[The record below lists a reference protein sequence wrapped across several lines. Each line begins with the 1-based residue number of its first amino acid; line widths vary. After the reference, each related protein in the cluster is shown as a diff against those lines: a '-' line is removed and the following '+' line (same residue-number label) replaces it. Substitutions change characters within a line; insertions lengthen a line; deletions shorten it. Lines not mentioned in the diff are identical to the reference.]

1 MAIAALIFSRYS
13 SQRLPGKALMDIYG
27 RCLLGRVIDRTKLIK
42 GIDKIIVATSS
53 DESDDPIIKFL
64 EREDVYIYRG
74 SLDNV
79 FSRALETCEAFNLKK
94 FARICGDRPFFQP
107 DIVSEFINIHK
118 AEDLDVVTNT
128 FPRTCPPGLS
138 AEVISAVSLRSI
150 AKHINKPH
158 YKEHLT
164 SYFYCHSHRFA
175 IKNIPFRG
183 NKDFQGINLCVD
195 NQIDLD
201 RARWI
206 AKEMASRSLAYD
218 NIREIISLAR
228 EWKEIESQ

>member
-79 FSRALETCEAFNLKK
+79 FSRALET
-94 FARICGDRPFFQP
+94 
-107 DIVSEFINIHK
+107 
-118 AEDLDVVTNT
+118 
-128 FPRTCPPGLS
+128 
-138 AEVISAVSLRSI
+138 
-150 AKHINKPH
+150 
-158 YKEHLT
+158 
-164 SYFYCHSHRFA
+164 
-175 IKNIPFRG
+175 
-183 NKDFQGINLCVD
+183 
-195 NQIDLD
+195 
-201 RARWI
+201 
-206 AKEMASRSLAYD
+206 
-218 NIREIISLAR
+218 
-228 EWKEIESQ
+228 